1 MVNPAV
7 KKKYN
12 SCQEAAAR
20 LAKCGTRK
28 RSASGQFVKSSPTK
42 RSKGA
47 PFPKGPSASQV
58 NMRKAKGP
66 NAQKGKERASALFK
80 KLSQPKAKGPN
91 KRSKGAPF
99 PKGPSASQVNMRK
112 AKGPNAQKGKE
123 KANAL
128 FKKLSQPKPQVVQQ
142 TKKLDTEQE
151 KKMKEMQGYIAR
163 LEKMVEEPKGLSK
176 ISPLMPQAMKNALEV
191 ANRVEK
197 NIKKYSN
204 EEVETDA
211 QAIRDEVKEVKE
223 KYERLQRLKKMRGS
237 KLTRQTR
244 VGDISA
250 LKKATRNLA
259 QQVDKS
265 LGRASKNFAQVGRKG
280 PKPKFKAKKQNTGRS
295 GKRRGV

>member
-7 KKKYN
+7 KKKYK
-12 SCQEAAAR
+12 SECQEAAAR

-28 RSASGQFVKSSPTK
+28 RSASGRFVKAPSTK

-47 PFPKGPSASQV
+47 PFPKGPSASEV

-66 NAQKGKERASALFK
+66 HAVKGKERASALFK
-80 KLSQPKAKGPN
+80 KLSQPKSEPQAK
-91 KRSKGAPF
+91 K
-99 PKGPSASQVNMRK
+99 V
-112 AKGPNAQKGKE
+112 
-123 KANAL
+123 
-128 FKKLSQPKPQVVQQ
+128 QPKVVQE

-151 KKMKEMQGYIAR
+151 KKMKEMQSYISR

-176 ISPLMPQAMKNALEV
+176 ISPAMPQAMKNALEV

-204 EEVETDA
+204 EEVESDA

-250 LKKATRNLA
+250 LKKATRQLA

-295 GKRRGV
+295 GKRR